1 MDFSFLFWREVDLG
15 SYFLS
20 LSGGRGYVHRCT
32 INNQLRTG
40 AEAGNPTV

>member
-1 MDFSFLFWREVDLG
+1 MDFFFFKKVDFG
-15 SYFLS
+15 SYFS
-20 LSGGRGYVHRCT
+20 LHGEGYVYRCT